1 MILCLLYPVNF
12 LIQFK
17 PKIAMSRKVFLMVFI
32 LFMVL
37 SYSCTPVK
45 KSDNSLLFAKQ
56 NLVAWCIVPF
66 DRVERTPEQRA
77 LMLHELGITQLA
89 YDWRLKHLSSF
100 QDELK
105 SLKNHNIKLK
115 SVWLWIENDSTPI
128 LDSANQ
134 VILDVLKSQRVETD
148 LWVGFSNN
156 YFEGL
161 SDDQKLDKG
170 VKAVEYLQKKAS
182 GIGCTL
188 NLYNHGDWFGDPRNQ
203 IRIIEKSGL
212 KNIGMVYNFH
222 HAHQQVDDFPNLLPK
237 MLPYLKTVNLDGIKI
252 DGPKILTLGEG
263 DKELEMLKTLKASG
277 YNGSIG
283 IIGHIEAEDVKVVL
297 ERNIEGLKTLLKTMG
312 DEKALATY

>member
-1 MILCLLYPVNF
+1 MPPELF
-12 LIQFK
+12 IQSK
-17 PKIAMSRKVFLMVFI
+17 LKIGMAMKVCIKGFIVFI
-32 LFMVL
+32 VLF
-37 SYSCTPVK
+37 YSCAPAK
-45 KSDNSLLFAKQ
+45 KTDNSLLFAKQ

-66 DRVERTPEQRA
+66 DSVERTPEQRA

-105 SLKNHNIKLK
+105 SLKNHDIKLK
-115 SVWLWIENDSTPI
+115 SVWLWIENDSATI

-148 LWVGFSNN
+148 LWVGFSNK

-161 SDDQKLDKG
+161 NDDQKLDKG
-170 VKAVEYLQKKAS
+170 VKAVEYLHTKAS
-182 GIGCTL
+182 DIGCSL

-212 KNIGMVYNFH
+212 KDVGIVYNFH
-222 HAHQQVDDFPNLLPK
+222 HAHQQVDDFPDLLPK
-237 MLPYLKTVNLDGIKI
+237 MLPYLKTVNLDGVKI
-252 DGPKILTLGEG
+252 DGPKILTLGKG
-263 DKELEMLKTLKASG
+263 DKELDMLKTLKASG
-277 YNGSIG
+277 YDGSIG
-283 IIGHIEAEDVKVVL
+283 ILGHIETEDVKVVL
-297 ERNIEGLKTLLKTMG
+297 ERNMEGLKTLLKVMG

>member
-1 MILCLLYPVNF
+1 M
-12 LIQFK
+12 
-17 PKIAMSRKVFLMVFI
+17 KVCIKGFI
-32 LFMVL
+32 VFMVL
-37 SYSCTPVK
+37 AYSCAPVK

-66 DRVERTPEQRA
+66 DSVERTPEERA
-77 LMLHELGITQLA
+77 MMLHELGITQLA

-105 SLKNHNIKLK
+105 SLKNHDIKLK
-115 SVWLWIENDSTPI
+115 SVWIWIENDSTAI

-134 VILDVLKSQRVETD
+134 VILDVLKSQQIATD
-148 LWVGFSNN
+148 LWVGFSIK

-263 DKELEMLKTLKASG
+263 DKELEMLRTLKASG

-283 IIGHIEAEDVKVVL
+283 IIGHIETEDVKVVL
-297 ERNIEGLKTLLKTMG
+297 ERNIEGLKTLLKLM
-312 DEKALATY
+312 DDKKALASY